1 MRPGDHTIDAKVLVT
16 GAGGPAAVSFM
27 QAVAPTGAEL
37 WAVDIDPYAA
47 GLYLTAPGHRALVP
61 RGDAPEFV
69 DHIVELCERWS
80 IDVLV
85 PTVDTEMLPVVR
97 RADEFAAIGTT
108 VLAPSEHTL
117 DTCLDK
123 WTLIEHCRGAADL
136 PETALIDDAF
146 DAASWTWPAIA
157 KPRRGSG
164 SRGVTLVPGPDG
176 LAALPRDGSYIAQ
189 ELLPGLEHSLDVLA
203 YRDGIVA
210 AVVPRT
216 RMKVDSGI
224 AVAGYV
230 ELDDALVAY
239 GRNIAEAI
247 SLTSV
252 ANVQVKQD
260 RTGSPRLLEVN
271 PRFPGSMPLT
281 VASGVNM
288 PVLALADALGLDVPS
303 DVQFRPLAM
312 VRTWTETFFDPS
324 EFLT

>member
-1 MRPGDHTIDAKVLVT
+1 MPRDDPTIDARVLVT

-27 QAVAPTGAEL
+27 QAVAPTGAQL

-47 GLYLTAPGHRALVP
+47 GLYLTEPGRRALVP

-69 DHIVELCERWS
+69 DHLVALCRRWA
-80 IDVLV
+80 IDVVV
-85 PTVDTEMLPVVR
+85 PTVDSEMLPVVR
-97 RADEFAAIGTT
+97 RAADFAAAGTT
-108 VLAPSEHTL
+108 VLAPSEYTL
-117 DTCLDK
+117 ETCLDK
-123 WTLIEHCRGAADL
+123 WTLIDRCRGAADL
-136 PETALIDDAF
+136 PGTALLDASF
-146 DAASWTWPAIA
+146 DAASWTWPSIA

-164 SRGVTLVPGPDG
+164 SRGVTLVADAAG
-176 LAALPRDGSYIAQ
+176 LSGLPADGSYIVQ

-203 YRDGIVA
+203 YRDGTVA

-230 ELDDALVAY
+230 EDDDALVDY
-239 GRNIAEAI
+239 GRRIAKAI

-260 RTGSPRLLEVN
+260 RDGSPRLLEVN

-281 VASGVNM
+281 VASGVDM
-288 PVLALADALGLDVPS
+288 PVLALADALGHEVPHDVP
-303 DVQFRPLAM
+303 FRPLAM
-312 VRTWTETFFDPS
+312 VRTWTETFFDPG